1 VVLDLWQPLTHLPIG
16 LALLTA
22 LALGVVHGVTP
33 DEHTWPITFSYA
45 IGSYSTRRGLAAGL
59 MFSAAFTVQRA
70 IASEL
75 AYLSLARWMQAPRV
89 DAVVYVLV
97 GLAMTLAGRHV
108 LRGRALWR
116 LSLPAPADAAG
127 GAGGVRPIPLPMAAL
142 HGFIAGWGV
151 GAFATILYTVL
162 APAMPSA
169 ALGWAPGF
177 CFGLG
182 TLAVQ
187 ATAGALFGR
196 WSRRRGMPEEMGQTV
211 ATRVA
216 GRTLAFGGAAFV
228 GAGLL
233 ALVAPGVAGAAVL
246 TPLHVHNLHSL
257 GLGFVLAVGIVLG
270 IGVVSLVT
278 ETRRALRSLR
288 TVGAP

>member
-1 VVLDLWQPLTHLPIG
+1 MFDLWQPLAHLPVG

-89 DAVVYVLV
+89 DAVVYLLV
-97 GLAMTLAGRHV
+97 GAAMALAGRHV
-108 LRGRALWR
+108 LRGRAPWR
-116 LSLPAPADAAG
+116 LSLPDPVDG
-127 GAGGVRPIPLPMAAL
+127 GGVRPVPLPMAVL

-151 GAFATILYTVL
+151 GAFAIILYTVL
-162 APAMPSA
+162 VPAMPSA

-187 ATAGALFGR
+187 AVAGALFGW
-196 WSRRRGMPEEMGQTV
+196 WSRRRGMPEEMGRTV

-216 GRTLAFGGAAFV
+216 GRTLAYGGVAFV

-233 ALVAPGVAGAAVL
+233 ALVAPGIAGAAVL

-257 GLGFVLAVGIVLG
+257 GLGFVLAMGIVLG
-270 IGVVSLVT
+270 IGVVSLIS

-288 TVGAP
+288 TVSAP